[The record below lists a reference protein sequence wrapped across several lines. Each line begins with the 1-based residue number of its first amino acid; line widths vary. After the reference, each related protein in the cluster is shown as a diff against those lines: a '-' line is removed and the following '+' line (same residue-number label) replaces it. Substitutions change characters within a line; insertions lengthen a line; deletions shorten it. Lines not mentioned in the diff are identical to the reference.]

1 MEHFTAL
8 KTLHVVATVLFL
20 LSGLVLAGWVIK
32 GRHSGDLTIQ
42 NRVVLRP
49 WLFVWILM
57 AVCLLVLP
65 VSGWYLV
72 HAAGWPLS
80 QTWLLAASVLYIFG
94 SLSWVWLVARLNRL
108 RRPVIVG
115 NPRFTLAL
123 AIFSAVCFIAIA
135 GLMGA
140 KPV

>member
-1 MEHFTAL
+1 MEHFAAL
-8 KTLHVVATVLFL
+8 KILHVVATALLL
-20 LSGLVLAGWVIK
+20 LSALVLAGWLIK
-32 GRHSGDLTIQ
+32 GRRAGDMTIQ
-42 NRVVLRP
+42 NRIVQRP

-57 AVCLLVLP
+57 AVCLVVLP
-65 VSGWYLV
+65 VTGWYLV
-72 HAAGWPLS
+72 HGAGWPLG

-94 SLSWVWLVARLNRL
+94 ALSWTWLVVRLNRL
-108 RRPVIVG
+108 RRPIIVG

-123 AIFSAVCFIAIA
+123 AIFSALCFIAIA

>member
-8 KTLHVVATVLFL
+8 KILHVVATVLFL
-20 LSGLVLAGWVIK
+20 LSGLVLAGWLIK
-32 GRHSGDLTIQ
+32 GRRAGDLTIQ

-72 HAAGWPLS
+72 HAVGWPLS
-80 QTWLLAASVLYIFG
+80 QTWLLAASMLYIFG
-94 SLSWVWLVARLNRL
+94 SLSWVWLVVRLNRL

-123 AIFSAVCFIAIA
+123 AIFSALCFIAIA

-140 KPV
+140 KPI